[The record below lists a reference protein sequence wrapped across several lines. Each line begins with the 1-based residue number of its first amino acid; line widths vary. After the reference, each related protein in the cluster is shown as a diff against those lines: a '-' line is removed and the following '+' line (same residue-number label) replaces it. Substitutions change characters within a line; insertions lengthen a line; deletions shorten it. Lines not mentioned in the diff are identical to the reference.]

1 MTNEDPDTYFGER
14 GYVLRVEQR
23 SRDGGTHWAD
33 VVSLETGEVIA
44 ASSGVGMTEA
54 EAKERALRRWRVE
67 QEPPP
72 PLPRRLP

>member
-1 MTNEDPDTYFGER
+1 
-14 GYVLRVEQR
+14 VLRVEER

-33 VVSLETGEVIA
+33 VVSLETGGVIA
-44 ASSGVGMTEA
+44 ASYGAGTTEA
-54 EAKERALRRWRVE
+54 EAKARAVRRWRVE